1 MKLRDLI
8 DVTPDHLYMR
18 IFTTRGSDIAIEA
31 GTLEYLCDEL
41 LDSAIER
48 IEAED
53 DVLRVQLACDA

>member
-18 IFTTRGSDIAIEA
+18 IFTTRGSDIAIET